1 MILVLSNSLLCLF
14 HQYVKRCKN
23 FYIIITIFLF
33 YDFLFIC
40 EGLIKMEIPAKGTEN
55 YIPKL
60 QASPVKEAKQ
70 EPVRS
75 KKAKKNNKD
84 IYKKTVIR
92 KLGVVDDYARVLNP
106 VLLMS
111 KNPIVRNI
119 APVAYAASAA
129 YIALD
134 VLDKYNKGEDGTGEK
149 PSLKMGAREAL
160 YQTVTSILAPIGIAK
175 GTQKLAA
182 KLIDGSK
189 LASKIKGGAE
199 IAKNF
204 VEEKGVAKSALKY
217 ASAPAKILGAVAAI
231 FAISKLVKPIDWVT
245 EKLFKVA
252 VDPVLKIGKN
262 DKPEQK

>member
-1 MILVLSNSLLCLF
+1 
-14 HQYVKRCKN
+14 
-23 FYIIITIFLF
+23 
-33 YDFLFIC
+33 
-40 EGLIKMEIPAKGTEN
+40 MEIPNKGTEN
-55 YIPKL
+55 YIPKP
-60 QASPVKEAKQ
+60 QASSVQ
-70 EPVRS
+70 EMKPEPLR
-75 KKAKKNNKD
+75 AKKTKKNDKD

-119 APVAYAASAA
+119 APVAYAASTA

-134 VLDKYNKGEDGTGEK
+134 VLDKYNKGEDGTGKK

-160 YQTVTSILAPIGIAK
+160 YQSITSILAPIGIAK
-175 GTQKLAA
+175 GTQKLAT

-189 LASKIKGGAE
+189 FASKIKGGAE
-199 IAKNF
+199 VAKNF
-204 VEEKGVAKSALKY
+204 VQEKGIAKNALKY

-231 FAISKLVKPIDWVT
+231 FAVSKLMKPIDWAT
-245 EKLFKVA
+245 EKLFKVTI
-252 VDPVLKIGKN
+252 DPILKIGKN